1 MDEASEDELWSELD
15 DAGDHRRG
23 EILLEL
29 ADRCYHRND
38 LVQFESLV
46 EAAAQAAER
55 AGDDRLCA
63 YARFNQAQG
72 LMELDRPAEAIAHF
86 LAAAGAF
93 GLIGEQGDIAL
104 SHQRAGDAAALSG
117 DATVALS
124 HWRTALA
131 IYEAEADALSSGR
144 VHMSVGGELMAGD
157 DARSAVAEFRAAR
170 ASFRSARSAHHVS
183 WADDA
188 TAEALIHQGH
198 ADQAVPLLKSCLDI
212 AAVGASELARGYAG
226 LRLALALRLT
236 GDHAEALGYLN
247 AARDAY
253 VARESVMGVAR
264 CDLEAAH
271 ALRAL
276 GEFDDSE
283 TLYQSARSVFDAL
296 GADDYVALA
305 DKARAILLSDTDRPA
320 EAFGAAAA
328 GVEAAG
334 QAANPALVADLA
346 LQLAACQ
353 LRLNWHEQALAT
365 VGRYQ
370 LESPTPGEDRHAR
383 LRRLDLVA
391 RVQLAN
397 GGGAELRDLL
407 DDLLAHSE
415 HTDPAVRASLY
426 ESRWALRVQADDPD
440 ADRDLAHAIALFL
453 AAGDAQRAGEL
464 SGHLLPPDVPQPPH
478 HDDLLSLR
486 GLMRPSVDDADVA
499 RGPDS

>member
-1 MDEASEDELWSELD
+1 MDEVSDNELWSELD
-15 DAGDHRRG
+15 DAGDLRRG

-38 LVQFESLV
+38 LAQFESLV

-55 AGDDRLCA
+55 AGDDRLSA

-72 LMELDRPAEAIAHF
+72 LMELDRPAEAIPQF

-93 GLIGEQGDIAL
+93 GLLGEQSDIAL
-104 SHQRAGDAAALSG
+104 SHQRAGDAAARAG
-117 DATVALS
+117 DAPAALA

-131 IYEAEADALSSGR
+131 IYEAETDALAGGR
-144 VHMSVGGELMAGD
+144 VHMSIGTELMAD
-157 DARSAVAEFRAAR
+157 DDPEAAVEEFRAAR
-170 ASFRSARSAHHVS
+170 GAFRSARSAHHVS

-212 AAVGASELARGYAG
+212 AAVGSSDLARGYAG

-236 GDHAEALGYLN
+236 GDHAEALGHLN
-247 AARDAY
+247 AAREAY
-253 VARESVMGVAR
+253 VAHESMMGVAR

-283 TLYQSARSVFDAL
+283 SLYQSARSVFDAL
-296 GADDYVALA
+296 GADDYLALA
-305 DKARAILLSDTDRPA
+305 DKARALLLIETDRLA
-320 EAFGAAAA
+320 EGYGAAVA
-328 GVEAAG
+328 GVDAASRTT
-334 QAANPALVADLA
+334 NPALLADLA
-346 LQLAACQ
+346 LQLASSQ
-353 LRLNWHEQALAT
+353 LGLDWPEQALQT
-365 VGRYQ
+365 VQRYH
-370 LESPTPGEDRHAR
+370 LDTPTPGEDRHAR

-391 RVQLAN
+391 RVHLAN
-397 GGGAELRDLL
+397 GGGAELQALL

-415 HTDPAVRASLY
+415 HTDLAVRASLY
-426 ESRWALRVQADDPD
+426 ESRWVLRVRADDPD

-453 AAGDAQRAGEL
+453 AAGDALRAGEL
-464 SGHLLPPDVPQPPH
+464 SGHLLPPDLPQPPP

-486 GLMRPSVDDADVA
+486 GLHRPAVDDTDAHGSA
-499 RGPDS
+499 GL